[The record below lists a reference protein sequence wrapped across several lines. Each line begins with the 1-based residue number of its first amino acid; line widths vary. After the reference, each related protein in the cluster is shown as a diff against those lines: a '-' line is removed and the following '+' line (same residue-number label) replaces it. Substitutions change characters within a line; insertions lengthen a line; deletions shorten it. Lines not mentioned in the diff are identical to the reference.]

1 MAWRKRPRAPESVQ
15 NGPAEPAPHRPV
27 YGDEGL
33 RDQVTTAI
41 VIAASSPEP
50 RHLPGGPH

>member
-1 MAWRKRPRAPESVQ
+1 MAWRKRPRTPESVQ

-27 YGDEGL
+27 YGDEAL
-33 RDQVTTAI
+33 RDQVSTAI

-50 RHLPGGPH
+50 RHLPGGPR